1 MSTDVRNL
9 EAEARERV
17 GKGTARA
24 ARRAGRIP
32 AVIYGDKKEPV
43 TITLSDHEIRMQLQ
57 KPGFMTTLW
66 DIKVGKDTHR
76 VLARDVQV
84 DPVMDFPVHLDFLRV
99 TAKTKIAIEVPVNF
113 VNEDTSPGLKAG
125 GTLNVVR
132 YTVELLCSA
141 GNIPESLEGD
151 VGNLEL
157 GDALKI
163 SDFTLPEGS
172 TPTITDR
179 DFTIATIAAPSAL
192 KSEAEA
198 ADDEGEGEEGEAGDT
213 AEAAGDSDGDSE
225 D

>member
-1 MSTDVRNL
+1 MSTEVRNL

-43 TITLSDHEIRMQLQ
+43 TITLSDHEIRMLLQ

-132 YTVELLCSA
+132 YAVELLVSA
-141 GNIPESLEGD
+141 GNIPESLEAN
-151 VGNLEL
+151 VGEMEL

-163 SDFTLPEGS
+163 SDIDLPDGA

-179 DFTIATIAAPSAL
+179 DFTIATVAAPSAL
-192 KSEAEA
+192 KSEASEA
-198 ADDEGEGEEGEAGDT
+198 EDGEEGEEGEAT
-213 AEAAGDSDGDSE
+213 EAAADGAAEGDSE
-225 D
+225 E